1 MTIFNTPFFIAKRYL
16 FSKEKKNFIHIITL
30 ISVLGVAIATM
41 ALVVILSVFNGLED
55 LLRTV
60 FRSFDPDL
68 KVMPV
73 KGKSFIINNSKIGEL
88 LDIEGVLNVNPIV
101 EDNALLKYENSQ
113 LVIKFKGVPDDYFS
127 SNRLDSIL
135 VEGKM
140 LLSKDSMKYAI
151 VGRGVHYYLN
161 INLKNEFVPLQFWYP
176 RLNQKQILDPEK
188 AFNRLNVLPSGVFA
202 VEKQFDDNYV
212 FLPINDAIEL
222 MGYGHR
228 RSYLELKLE
237 EEYDVQDIKQKV
249 QTIVGEEFIVL
260 NEDEQ
265 HASLM
270 KAIKV
275 EKSFVFVTFI
285 VIIAIAALNILFSLT
300 LTAIEKKKDVA
311 LLKAIG
317 ASTVFIRK
325 VFVYQGFMIG
335 LFGTILGLGAGYVIC
350 VLQKKYGFISMGM
363 ESALVDAYPIRV
375 QWLDFVVV
383 GLAVFLITLALGYK
397 PALEAS
403 KQNLDEI

>member
-1 MTIFNTPFFIAKRYL
+1 
-16 FSKEKKNFIHIITL
+16 
-30 ISVLGVAIATM
+30 
-41 ALVVILSVFNGLED
+41 
-55 LLRTV
+55 
-60 FRSFDPDL
+60 
-68 KVMPV
+68 
-73 KGKSFIINNSKIGEL
+73 
-88 LDIEGVLNVNPIV
+88 
-101 EDNALLKYENSQ
+101 
-113 LVIKFKGVPDDYFS
+113 
-127 SNRLDSIL
+127 
-135 VEGKM
+135 
-140 LLSKDSMKYAI
+140 
-151 VGRGVHYYLN
+151 
-161 INLKNEFVPLQFWYP
+161 
-176 RLNQKQILDPEK
+176 
-188 AFNRLNVLPSGVFA
+188 
-202 VEKQFDDNYV
+202 
-212 FLPINDAIEL
+212 
-222 MGYGHR
+222 
-228 RSYLELKLE
+228 
-237 EEYDVQDIKQKV
+237 VQD
-249 QTIVGEEFIVL
+249 IVGEEFIVL
-260 NEDEQ
+260 DEDEQ

-335 LFGTILGLGAGYVIC
+335 LFGTILGLGVGYVIC

-383 GLAVFLITLALGYK
+383 GLCVFLITLALGYK

>member
-1 MTIFNTPFFIAKRYL
+1 MVTPFFIAKRYL

-30 ISVLGVAIATM
+30 ISVLGVAVATM

-73 KGKSFIINNSKIGEL
+73 KGKSFIVNNSKIGEL

-113 LVIKFKGVPDDYFS
+113 LVIKFKGVPDDYFA
-127 SNRLDSIL
+127 SNQLDSIL
-135 VEGKM
+135 VEGNM
-140 LLSKDSMKYAI
+140 LLSKDDKKYAI

-176 RLNQKQILDPEK
+176 KLDQKQILDPEK

-228 RSYLELKLE
+228 RSYLELKLQKD
-237 EEYDVQDIKQKV
+237 YNVQEMKEKV
-249 QTIVGEEFIVL
+249 QAIVGKEFSVL
-260 NEDEQ
+260 DEDEQ

-275 EKSFVFVTFI
+275 EKSFVFITFI

-317 ASTVFIRK
+317 ASTVFVRK

-335 LFGTILGLGAGYVIC
+335 LFGTILGLSVGYVIC
-350 VLQKKYGFISMGM
+350 VLQEKYGFISMGM
-363 ESALVDAYPIRV
+363 ESALVDAYPIKV
-375 QWLDFVVV
+375 QGLDFLIV
-383 GLAVFLITLALGYK
+383 GLVVFIITVALGYK

>member
-1 MTIFNTPFFIAKRYL
+1 MTASFFIAKRYL

-30 ISVLGVAIATM
+30 ISVFGVAIATM

-73 KGKSFIINNSKIGEL
+73 KGKSFIVNNSKIGEL

-113 LVIKFKGVPDDYFS
+113 LVVKFKGVPDDYFS

-176 RLNQKQILDPEK
+176 RLDQKQILDPEK
-188 AFNRLNVLPSGVFA
+188 AFNRLNLLPSGVFA

-237 EEYDVQDIKQKV
+237 EEYDVEDIKQKV
-249 QTIVGEEFIVL
+249 QDIVGEEFIVL
-260 NEDEQ
+260 DEDEQ

-335 LFGTILGLGAGYVIC
+335 LFGTILGLGVGYVIC

>member
-1 MTIFNTPFFIAKRYL
+1 MTASFFIAKRYL

-68 KVMPV
+68 KVMPI
-73 KGKSFIINNSKIGEL
+73 KGKSFIVNNSKIGEL

-176 RLNQKQILDPEK
+176 RLDQKQILDPEK

-237 EEYDVQDIKQKV
+237 YEYDVHDIKQKV
-249 QTIVGEEFIVL
+249 QAIVGDEFIVL

-317 ASTVFIRK
+317 ASTILIRK

-335 LFGTILGLGAGYVIC
+335 LFGTIVGLSAGYVIC

-375 QWLDFVVV
+375 QWLDFMVV

>member
-1 MTIFNTPFFIAKRYL
+1 MTASFFIAKRYL

-140 LLSKDSMKYAI
+140 LLSKESMKYAI

-176 RLNQKQILDPEK
+176 RLDQKQILDPEK
-188 AFNRLNVLPSGVFA
+188 AFNRLNLLPSGVFA

-237 EEYDVQDIKQKV
+237 DEYDVEDIKQKV
-249 QTIVGEEFIVL
+249 QDIVGEEFIVL
-260 NEDEQ
+260 DEDEQ

-335 LFGTILGLGAGYVIC
+335 LFGTILGLGVGYVIC

>member
-1 MTIFNTPFFIAKRYL
+1 MTVNTPFFIAKRYL
-16 FSKEKKNFIHIITL
+16 FSKEKKNFINIITL
-30 ISVLGVAIATM
+30 ISVFGVAIATM

-68 KVMPV
+68 KVLPI
-73 KGKSFIINNSKIGEL
+73 KGKSFVVNNSKIGEL
-88 LDIEGVLNVNPIV
+88 LDIEGVLTVNPIV
-101 EDNALLKYENSQ
+101 EDNALLKYEDNQ
-113 LVIKFKGVPDDYFS
+113 LVVKFKGVPNDYFT
-127 SNRLDSIL
+127 SNKLDSIL

-161 INLKNEFVPLQFWYP
+161 INLRNEFVPMQLWYP
-176 RLNQKQILDPEK
+176 KLDQKQILDPEK

-222 MGYGHR
+222 MGYGNR

-237 EEYDVQDIKQKV
+237 NDSDVLDVKQNV
-249 QTIVGEEFIVL
+249 QAIVGDQFVVL
-260 NEDEQ
+260 DEDEQ

-275 EKSFVFVTFI
+275 EKSFVFVTFM

-317 ASTVFIRK
+317 ASSLFVRK

-335 LFGTILGLGAGYVIC
+335 LFGTILGLSVGYIIC

>member
-1 MTIFNTPFFIAKRYL
+1 MSIFNTSLFIAKRYL

-55 LLRTV
+55 LLRNV

-68 KVMPV
+68 KVLPL
-73 KGKSFIINNSKIGEL
+73 KGKSFNVNDISIGDLSKL
-88 LDIEGVLNVNPIV
+88 EGVVAVHTVV

-113 LVIKFKGVPDDYFS
+113 LVIKFKGVPDDYFT

-135 VEGKM
+135 VEGK
-140 LLSKDSMKYAI
+140 LQLSKDSNRYSI

-161 INLKNEFVPLQFWYP
+161 INLRNEFVPLQFWYP
-176 RLNQKQILDPEK
+176 KLDQKQILDPEK

-212 FLPINDAIEL
+212 FLPLKEAVQL
-222 MGYGHR
+222 MGYGNR
-228 RSYLELKLE
+228 RSYIELKLNANHDFHDLKKE
-237 EEYDVQDIKQKV
+237 VQA
-249 QTIVGEEFIVL
+249 IVGNKFIVL
-260 NEDEQ
+260 DEDEQ
-265 HASLM
+265 HSSLM

-311 LLKAIG
+311 LLKALG
-317 ASTVFIRK
+317 ASNVFLRQVFI
-325 VFVYQGFMIG
+325 YQGFMIG
-335 LFGTILGLGAGYVIC
+335 FVGTTLGLSVGYIIC
-350 VLQKKYGFISMGM
+350 VLQKKYGIISMGM
-363 ESALVDAYPIRV
+363 ESALVDAYPIRI
-375 QWLDFVVV
+375 QWMDFVLV
-383 GLAVFLITLALGYK
+383 GLSVFVITVAFAYK

-403 KQNLDEI
+403 RQQLDEL

>member
-88 LDIEGVLNVNPIV
+88 LDIEGVLDVNPIV

-113 LVIKFKGVPDDYFS
+113 LVVKFKGVPNDYFS
-127 SNRLDSIL
+127 SNHLDSIL

-176 RLNQKQILDPEK
+176 KLDQKQILDPEK

-237 EEYDVQDIKQKV
+237 KEFDVQDIKQKV
-249 QTIVGEEFIVL
+249 QAIVGNEFIVL

-317 ASTVFIRK
+317 ASTVFVRK

-335 LFGTILGLGAGYVIC
+335 FFGTILGLSVGYIIC

-363 ESALVDAYPIRV
+363 ESALVDAYPIRI
-375 QWLDFVVV
+375 QCLDFVVV
-383 GLAVFLITLALGYK
+383 GMAVFLITLALGYK

>member
-1 MTIFNTPFFIAKRYL
+1 MVTPFFIAKRYL

-30 ISVLGVAIATM
+30 ISVLGVAVATM

-73 KGKSFIINNSKIGEL
+73 KGKSFIVNNSKIGEL

-113 LVIKFKGVPDDYFS
+113 LVIKFKGVPDDYFA
-127 SNRLDSIL
+127 SNQLDSIL
-135 VEGKM
+135 VEGNM
-140 LLSKDSMKYAI
+140 LLSKDDKKYAI

-176 RLNQKQILDPEK
+176 KLDQKQILDPEK

-228 RSYLELKLE
+228 RSYLELKLQKD
-237 EEYDVQDIKQKV
+237 YDVQEMKEKV
-249 QTIVGEEFIVL
+249 QAIVGKEFSVL
-260 NEDEQ
+260 DEDEQ

-275 EKSFVFVTFI
+275 EKSFVFITFI

-317 ASTVFIRK
+317 ASTVFVRK

-335 LFGTILGLGAGYVIC
+335 LFGTILGLSVGYVIC
-350 VLQKKYGFISMGM
+350 VLQEKYGFISMGM
-363 ESALVDAYPIRV
+363 ESALVDAYPIKV
-375 QWLDFVVV
+375 QGLDFLIV
-383 GLAVFLITLALGYK
+383 GLVVFIITVALGYK

>member
-1 MTIFNTPFFIAKRYL
+1 MTASFFIAKRYL

-30 ISVLGVAIATM
+30 ISVFGVAIATM

-73 KGKSFIINNSKIGEL
+73 KGKSFIVNNSKIGEL

-113 LVIKFKGVPDDYFS
+113 LVVKFKGVPDDYFS

-176 RLNQKQILDPEK
+176 RLDQKQILDPEK
-188 AFNRLNVLPSGVFA
+188 AFNRLNLLPSGVFA

-237 EEYDVQDIKQKV
+237 EEYDVEDIKQKV
-249 QTIVGEEFIVL
+249 QDIVGEDFIVL
-260 NEDEQ
+260 DEDEQ

-335 LFGTILGLGAGYVIC
+335 LFGTILGLGVGYVIC